1 LRKLFPTQTKS
12 PGLSPGTLIHVGQ
25 KKSETIKISF
35 MDYNAGGH
43 FSEGEVESI
52 DEITSI
58 ADPATVTW
66 VNVAGLHQI
75 EVIESVGQT
84 FGIHPLF
91 LEDFLNTEQRPKM
104 EQYDDYLYMIL
115 KMIHWRDDPGEIEA
129 EQMSIVLGK
138 TFVLTFQEQEQ
149 DYFNPLRQRI
159 REAKGRIR
167 QQGADYLAYAL
178 LDIIVDHYF
187 LILENIGEDIERV
200 EEELVSNANPDILH
214 EIHHLKREM
223 LFLRR
228 SVWPL
233 REVIGSLQRGDAP
246 LFQADTLI
254 YLRDVYE
261 HTIQVIDTVETFR
274 DIISGLLDIYL
285 SSISNKMN
293 EVMKVLTV
301 IATIFIPLTFF
312 TSLYG
317 MNFKFLPELE
327 WRWGYPMLWLVMLTI
342 SGGMLFYFKKRDWL

>member
-1 LRKLFPTQTKS
+1 MRKLFPTRTKS

-25 KKSETIKISF
+25 KKSEMVKISF
-35 MDYNAGGH
+35 MDYNASGH
-43 FSEGEVESI
+43 FAEGEVTSI
-52 DEITSI
+52 GELTSI

-66 VNVAGLHQI
+66 INVAGLHQV
-75 EVIESVGQT
+75 EVIEAVGQT

-91 LEDFLNTEQRPKM
+91 LEDILNTEQRPKM

-115 KMIHWRDDPGEIEA
+115 KMIHWRDDPGEIET

-138 TFVLTFQEQEQ
+138 TFALTFQEQEK
-149 DYFNPLRQRI
+149 DYFDPLRQRI

-167 QQGADYLAYAL
+167 QLGAGYLAYAL

-187 LILENIGEDIERV
+187 LILENMGEDIERV
-200 EEELVSNANPDILH
+200 EEELVTNADPDILQK
-214 EIHHLKREM
+214 IHNLKREI

-246 LFQADTLI
+246 LFQADALI

-274 DIISGLLDIYL
+274 DIVAGLLDIYL
-285 SSISNKMN
+285 SSVSNKMN
-293 EVMKVLTV
+293 EVMKVLTI

-327 WRWGYPMLWLVMLTI
+327 WPWGYPALWAVMLTI
-342 SGGMLFYFKKRDWL
+342 SGGMLFYFKKRNWL

>member
-1 LRKLFPTQTKS
+1 MRKLFPTGKKS
-12 PGLSPGTLIHVGQ
+12 PGLSPGSLIHVGQ
-25 KKSETIKISF
+25 KKSETVKISL
-35 MDYNAGGH
+35 MDYKAGGH
-43 FSEGEVESI
+43 FAEGEVTSI
-52 DEITSI
+52 GEITSI
-58 ADPATVTW
+58 VDPASVTW
-66 VNVAGLHQI
+66 INVAGLHQV
-75 EVIESVGQT
+75 EVIEAVGQT

-91 LEDFLNTEQRPKM
+91 LEDILNTEQRPKM

-115 KMIHWRDDPGEIEA
+115 KMIHWRDDPGEIET

-149 DYFNPLRQRI
+149 DYFDPLRQRI

-167 QQGADYLAYAL
+167 QLGADYLAYAL
-178 LDIIVDHYF
+178 LDILVDHYF
-187 LILENIGEDIERV
+187 IILENIGEDIEQV
-200 EEELVSNANPDILH
+200 EEELVTNADQDTLQR
-214 EIHHLKREM
+214 IHSLKREM

-246 LFQADTLI
+246 LFHADTLI

-274 DIISGLLDIYL
+274 DIVSGLLDIYL
-285 SSISNKMN
+285 SSVSNKMN

-301 IATIFIPLTFF
+301 IATIFIPLTFL

-327 WRWGYPMLWLVMLTI
+327 WPWGYPALWVVMLTI